1 MAGLFAELLEWFL
14 DIKFW
19 FKKRKRRK
27 FEKEHNLPKR
37 IMIYPSD
44 KILLVSLGLGLLSI
58 LCYFSFFYP
67 KIIKDNTEEKLLE
80 IVVILEEEKRILG
93 VYPTVLNDIIR
104 NNPLR
109 KNITKDAFNFDIQY
123 QLIANGERYVLFSVG
138 KDGVPNSKDD
148 IVIK

>member
-1 MAGLFAELLEWFL
+1 MLFRL
-14 DIKFW
+14 
-19 FKKRKRRK
+19 
-27 FEKEHNLPKR
+27 
-37 IMIYPSD
+37 
-44 KILLVSLGLGLLSI
+44 
-58 LCYFSFFYP
+58 FFP
-67 KIIKDNTEEKLLE
+67 KIIKDNTEEKLLK
-80 IVVILEEEKRILG
+80 IVVVLEEEKRIFG